1 VEGTLASPAV
11 GIAQKAQGDAS
22 VPSTRSHHPRPYG
35 VLLHYYVHWRGT
47 ELREFHY
54 TSYAQEIIFGQ
65 GSIARLGEAVEGFS
79 WHKLMLCS
87 TGSPRR
93 DGSIALVERALGER
107 LVAIYEHVQ
116 PHVPDFQVAE
126 AVELALERKVDAII
140 GLGGG
145 SPIGMAKAASF
156 ALEERLTGKPA
167 KAASA
172 TEQPLV
178 PVIAIPTT
186 YAGSEM
192 TPTYGVTHH
201 SGETTRKVTVTDV
214 KITPKLVVYDPLLT
228 LTLPPALT
236 ASTGV
241 NALAHCIEA
250 LYSITRHPLSTAV
263 AGAGAKAIVNAL
275 PRCFARGDDVEA
287 RTDMLMGAY
296 LAGTALS
303 TVTMG
308 LHHGLCQV
316 LGGSA
321 GVPHGIANGIIL
333 PHAMCFNLDATASQ
347 LVPVVEA
354 LGITVAGRNVEEAV
368 GEAIE
373 SMYAMIGQM
382 KLPQHLRDVGV
393 EERDLAHLAQVAL
406 QSAAVRNNPKPIIE
420 AAQIESVLRAAW

>member
-1 VEGTLASPAV
+1 MN
-11 GIAQKAQGDAS
+11 
-22 VPSTRSHHPRPYG
+22 
-35 VLLHYYVHWRGT
+35 
-47 ELREFHY
+47 EFRY

-65 GSIARLGEAVEGFS
+65 GTIARLGEAAEGFF
-79 WHKLMLCS
+79 WRRLMLCS
-87 TGSPRR
+87 TGSLRR
-93 DGSIALVERALGER
+93 DGSIALVERTLGER
-107 LVAIYEHVQ
+107 LVVTYEHVQ

-126 AVELALERKVDAII
+126 AVELALEWKVDAII

-145 SPIGMAKAASF
+145 SPIGMAKAVSF
-156 ALEERLTGKPA
+156 ALEERRTGKAA
-167 KAASA
+167 KSTFA

-192 TPTYGVTHH
+192 TPIYGITHH
-201 SGETTRKVTVTDV
+201 TSETTRKVTVTDV
-214 KITPKLVVYDPLLT
+214 KVAPKLVVYDPLLT
-228 LTLPPALT
+228 LNLSSALT

-250 LYSITRHPLSTAV
+250 LYSITRNPLSTAAAS
-263 AGAGAKAIVNAL
+263 AGARAIVNAL
-275 PRCFARGDDVEA
+275 ARCFARGDDVEA
-287 RTDMLMGAY
+287 RTEMLMGAY

-303 TVTMG
+303 TVAMG
-308 LHHGLCQV
+308 LHHGLCHA

-333 PHAMCFNLDATASQ
+333 PHAMRFNLDATASQ
-347 LVPVVEA
+347 LLPVAEA
-354 LGITVAGRNVEEAV
+354 MGFTLVGRSAEEAV

-373 SMYAMIGQM
+373 AMYAMIDQM
-382 KLPQHLRDVGV
+382 QLPQHLRDVGV
-393 EERDLAHLAQVAL
+393 EERDLVCLAQVAM